1 MADSSRPDE
10 ADALLRL
17 SQSEVALLTAVA
29 AETAYLGNLYD
40 RETIYEAIVETAG
53 RIFQPAATL
62 LLLPPEP
69 NQRYQIVACHGIEEF
84 KGAKSIVA
92 LQLEMAFIYKRG
104 EQLGRIHTM
113 SPPFFADEYDIFAE
127 HGIQQITFLLITNG
141 DATPAVLWL
150 CDQSADK
157 EVKQQRRT
165 ALELFGRHASAA
177 LQRVEIFAQSQEQTQ
192 EMAVLSAIQHSL
204 MSPMRPEEI
213 LQEIVHQIQFF
224 LRVDSCSV
232 FLYNEIT
239 NRLDLAISADPAL
252 IGQTITI
259 PLDRGIAGRT
269 MRTRRPVLVN
279 DTAHDPEHQGA
290 LQGSALEIRAIL
302 CAPLLYQDET
312 LGVIQALSSRVGAFT
327 ESHLN
332 LLASAAAAAAIAL
345 QNARLHGRVVRR
357 VAELDALSRAGWA
370 VAGAGELNETLK
382 AIVLGASRIP
392 GVDWA
397 NVLLYD
403 PQKEHFFQSIS
414 SQGPDGP
421 SIFLRSSARGT
432 GLSRQ
437 ILSSGQPLLLNEIG
451 DDGRISES
459 VRQMGIQATIGVPV
473 VVDKTPVGVLYANS
487 LRPHVFDEGHVSVFT
502 TLASQAAVAIQRA
515 RLVENIRHNEQQLQ
529 AILNS
534 TADVVIATDRA
545 GAISL
550 FNPAAERM
558 LGHQAAQVNGRS
570 AAALFEEGPLA
581 EALADDQANQPAVF
595 ELQLEDGRTL
605 SASLTAVHDQE
616 NTLLGQVVTMHDIS
630 YLKELDRMKNE
641 FVATVSHDLKNPI
654 AAIQGFAHLLA
665 KMGELND
672 SQRKSLQ
679 RIEDASQRMLNLVT
693 DLLDLGRIEAGV
705 ALNKTSC
712 NLATITEQTLSH
724 LEPEASAKRISLA
737 TSIDPAV
744 GIVGDAERLQQVVYN
759 LIHNAIKYT
768 PNDGQVR
775 VTVGGNGDY
784 AHLAV
789 EDNGYGIPSADL
801 PYIFDKFYRVPSHQ
815 AQGIEGTGLGLAIVK
830 AIIEQHQGRVQV
842 KSETGRGTTFL
853 VELPYQ
859 L

>member
-1 MADSSRPDE
+1 MATSTPGLPDE
-10 ADALLRL
+10 ANTLLRL
-17 SQSEVALLTAVA
+17 NQPEVALLTAVA

-40 RETIYEAIVETAG
+40 RETIYAAIVETAE
-53 RIFQPAATL
+53 RIFQADATL
-62 LLLPPEP
+62 LLLPSEP
-69 NQRYQIVACHGIEEF
+69 GQFDQVVAQR
-84 KGAKSIVA
+84 
-92 LQLEMAFIYKRG
+92 
-104 EQLGRIHTM
+104 GRERDRESQHIIPRHL
-113 SPPFFADEYDIFAE
+113 FADEPVIHFQ
-127 HGIQQITFLLITNG
+127 HGDEQFTFLLLTNG
-141 DATPAVLWL
+141 TAPLGVLWL
-150 CDQSADK
+150 CDQATD
-157 EVKQQRRT
+157 EGVRERQRI
-165 ALELFGRHASAA
+165 AFELFGGHASAA
-177 LQRVEIFAQSQEQTQ
+177 LQRVEFFAQSQMQTQ

-204 MSPMRPEEI
+204 MSAMRPEEI

-239 NRLDLAISADPAL
+239 NQLDLAITADPAL
-252 IGQTITI
+252 AGQTITI

-279 DTAHDPEHQGA
+279 DTANDPEYQGV
-290 LQGSALEIRAIL
+290 LKGSDLEIRAIL
-302 CAPLLYQDET
+302 CAPLLYQGET
-312 LGVIQALSSRVGAFT
+312 LGVIQALSARVGAFT

-332 LLASAAAAAAIAL
+332 LLASAASAAAIAL

-357 VAELDALSRAGWA
+357 VAELDALSRSGWA

-382 AIVLGASRIP
+382 AIVLGASSIP

-403 PQKEHFFQSIS
+403 PQNEYFFQSIS
-414 SQGPDGP
+414 SRGPDGP
-421 SIFLRSSARGT
+421 SIFPRSNARGT

-437 ILSSGQPLLLNEIG
+437 ILISGQPLLINDIS
-451 DDGRISES
+451 DDERINES
-459 VRQMGIQATIGVPV
+459 VRQMGIRATIGVPV

-487 LRPHVFDEGHVSVFT
+487 RRPHVFDEGHLAVFN

-515 RLVENIRHNEQQLQ
+515 RLMESIRHNEQQLQ

-545 GAISL
+545 GVIRL

-558 LGHQAAQVNGRS
+558 LGYEAANANGRP
-570 AAALFEEGPLA
+570 AAALFDKGPLA
-581 EALADDQANQPAVF
+581 DALATGQTNPTPAGATF
-595 ELQLEDGRTL
+595 EIQLEDGRTL
-605 SASLTAVHDQE
+605 LASRTAVHDQAD
-616 NTLLGQVVTMHDIS
+616 NLLGQVVTMRDIS
-630 YLKELDRMKNE
+630 YLKELDQMKNE
-641 FVATVSHDLKNPI
+641 FIATVSHDLKNPI
-654 AAIQGFAHLLA
+654 AAIQGFAHLVK
-665 KMGELND
+665 KMGELNS
-672 SQRKSLQ
+672 SQRKALV
-679 RIEDASQRMLNLVT
+679 RIEEASQRMFRLVT
-693 DLLDLGRIEAGV
+693 DLLDLGKIEAGV

-712 NLATITEQTLSH
+712 NLATITEQTLSQ
-724 LEPEASAKRISLA
+724 LESEAAAKRISLA

-744 GIVGDAERLQQVVYN
+744 GVVGDPERLQQVIYN

-768 PNDGQVR
+768 PDEGQVR
-775 VTVGGNGDY
+775 VTVQGNGDY

-789 EDNGYGIPSADL
+789 EDSGYGIPPADL

-830 AIIEQHQGRVQV
+830 AIIDQHQGHVQV
-842 KSETGRGTTFL
+842 KSESGRGTTFL